1 MMETTTLGGEGG
13 ERSASICLD
22 VQRCP
27 GGLHEE
33 LVTGLASRA
42 GNWGKG
48 MKERFFAVYSFV
60 PFESQIMSVLLLF
73 SC

>member
-1 MMETTTLGGEGG
+1 MQ
-13 ERSASICLD
+13 RS
-22 VQRCP
+22 P

-33 LVTGLASRA
+33 SATGVASRA

-48 MKERFFAVYSFV
+48 MKEKCFTVYSFV
-60 PFESQIMSVLLLF
+60 PFESQIMSVLLLLF